1 MAYTQD
7 KKMKGVGFFR
17 HYPMNFLKPYGQ
29 AEPYPTDAMARF
41 CLRPDGCEWLR
52 RPHVAT
58 SALALTITITHQFW
72 TQIFPNWM
80 RESLAVMLQ
89 QFHKDSLLNPTD
101 AAQRDLLLKT
111 LNPSAELSSQLCSCV
126 EVGTALF
133 SIGVN
138 FKVAQTLINNPDK
151 FAELLSFAQNP
162 EPSFQSS

>member
-1 MAYTQD
+1 MASSATCCYISACID
-7 KKMKGVGFFR
+7 NNNNPSV
-17 HYPMNFLKPYGQ
+17 LD
-29 AEPYPTDAMARF
+29 TDLSQLDERK
-41 CLRPDGCEWLR
+41 
-52 RPHVAT
+52 
-58 SALALTITITHQFW
+58 LALFKQNKET
-72 TQIFPNWM
+72 
-80 RESLAVMLQ
+80 LAVLLQ